1 MEPASVDLSCKWFNL
16 CREGSQH
23 LVIRE
28 AHKAEDQRG
37 TGLETLEM
45 TANWDTLTPMGGKRK
60 LRRVCLVEIQKSR
73 CGKTNK
79 LFEPFNKSVPLKS

>member
-1 MEPASVDLSCKWFNL
+1 METASVDLSCKWFNL

-28 AHKAEDQRG
+28 ANNAEDQRG

-45 TANWDTLTPMGGKRK
+45 TANWDTLTPMGEKVNCGVFVLWKYRRAAVGKQANF
-60 LRRVCLVEIQKSR
+60 LRCLIKAFR
-73 CGKTNK
+73 
-79 LFEPFNKSVPLKS
+79 